1 MNVLVTLSVL
11 RLVRRILAH
20 FKPFQSSELGSSRG
34 KVEISRDVRERRK
47 GSVVASRVVA
57 QEKVPV
63 LMPNVKIRRIILRVE
78 GSRR

>member
-11 RLVRRILAH
+11 RLVRRILAP
-20 FKPFQSSELGSSRG
+20 FKPFQNSELGSRD
-34 KVEISRDVRERRK
+34 KVEISSDVRERRK

-63 LMPNVKIRRIILRVE
+63 LMPNVKIRRIIQRVE